1 MTLAINDSA
10 AHRPSALRVVIA
22 FGTVYLVWGSTYLAI
37 KLVSQHGAFVLA
49 GSRFLCA
56 AILLFAIA
64 CWQGA
69 VRRSDFTV
77 KSWSNAAVVGCC
89 LMLIGNGGV
98 AIATNTVD
106 SGVVALMTAITPLWL
121 VGLDRIVHKSHRPT
135 KTVWIGIALG
145 ICGIVVLKADM
156 LLPAGLAVTSTAPS
170 SSTTTATTTAPT
182 AATTAAVS
190 TAVSSVGIVTMIVA
204 TFGWA
209 LGSVWSKRPGGAHSP
224 LVATAMQMLVGGV
237 AMLIASVPKEL
248 AFHDEWSLLRSS
260 PPDFITWMQWSYL
273 VVFGS
278 LCGFT
283 AYIWLLRHQP
293 ASRVATYAYVN
304 PLVAILVGWIFI
316 GESIGSR
323 TILAAALM
331 LGGVAVIQV
340 SNARKMLFTRAPIA
354 AE

>member
-1 MTLAINDSA
+1 MTLATNDSA
-10 AHRPSALRVVIA
+10 AHRPSALRITIA
-22 FGTVYLVWGSTYLAI
+22 FGTVYLIWGSTYLAI

-64 CWQGA
+64 CWQGV

-98 AIATNTVD
+98 AIATKTVD
-106 SGVVALMTAITPLWL
+106 SGIVALMTAITPLWL
-121 VGLDRIVHKSHRPT
+121 VGLDRILHKSHRPT

-145 ICGIVVLKADM
+145 ICGIVVLKADI
-156 LLPAGLAVTSTAPS
+156 LVPAGLAATSTAAS
-170 SSTTTATTTAPT
+170 SSTTT
-182 AATTAAVS
+182 ATTAAVS

>member
-1 MTLAINDSA
+1 
-10 AHRPSALRVVIA
+10 
-22 FGTVYLVWGSTYLAI
+22 
-37 KLVSQHGAFVLA
+37 
-49 GSRFLCA
+49 
-56 AILLFAIA
+56 
-64 CWQGA
+64 
-69 VRRSDFTV
+69 
-77 KSWSNAAVVGCC
+77 
-89 LMLIGNGGV
+89 MLIGNGGV

-156 LLPAGLAVTSTAPS
+156 LLPAGLAATSTAAS
-170 SSTTTATTTAPT
+170 SSTTT
-182 AATTAAVS
+182 ATTAAVS

>member
-1 MTLAINDSA
+1 MTLDTNHSA

-156 LLPAGLAVTSTAPS
+156 LLPAGLAATSTAAS
-170 SSTTTATTTAPT
+170 SSTTTATT
-182 AATTAAVS
+182 AAVL

-260 PPDFITWMQWSYL
+260 PPDFITWMQWS
-273 VVFGS
+273 
-278 LCGFT
+278 
-283 AYIWLLRHQP
+283 
-293 ASRVATYAYVN
+293 
-304 PLVAILVGWIFI
+304 
-316 GESIGSR
+316 
-323 TILAAALM
+323 
-331 LGGVAVIQV
+331 
-340 SNARKMLFTRAPIA
+340 
-354 AE
+354 

>member
-1 MTLAINDSA
+1 
-10 AHRPSALRVVIA
+10 
-22 FGTVYLVWGSTYLAI
+22 
-37 KLVSQHGAFVLA
+37 
-49 GSRFLCA
+49 
-56 AILLFAIA
+56 
-64 CWQGA
+64 
-69 VRRSDFTV
+69 
-77 KSWSNAAVVGCC
+77 
-89 LMLIGNGGV
+89 MLIGNGGV
-98 AIATNTVD
+98 AIATKTVD
-106 SGVVALMTAITPLWL
+106 SGIVALMTAITPLWL
-121 VGLDRIVHKSHRPT
+121 VGLDRILHKSHRPT

-145 ICGIVVLKADM
+145 ICGIVVLKADI
-156 LLPAGLAVTSTAPS
+156 LLPAGLAATSTAAS
-170 SSTTTATTTAPT
+170 SSTTT
-182 AATTAAVS
+182 ATTAAVS

-224 LVATAMQMLVGGV
+224 LVATSMQMLVGGV